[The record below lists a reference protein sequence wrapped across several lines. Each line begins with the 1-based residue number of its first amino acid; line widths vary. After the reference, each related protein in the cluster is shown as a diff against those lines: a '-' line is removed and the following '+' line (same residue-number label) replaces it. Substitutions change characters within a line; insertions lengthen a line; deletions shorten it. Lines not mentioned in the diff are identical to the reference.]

1 MPSWAKLGERLTAEL
16 GRSHQELKSTKTDRA
31 ALAALLTDMAAR
43 LAGRRNRVRRRGRT
57 APGAEPCPTSGHPG
71 NGTRPARG
79 TTPPALTWPSCASCS
94 SAPSAAGWK
103 SWSGGS
109 TRRASP
115 ARTLAELLPEAIAI
129 RAGRDRQLAR
139 ALAPT
144 VENAIGESV
153 RRNPRPIATA
163 IFPVLGPAIRKAI
176 AEALA
181 GLVPSINRTLE
192 HSLSPR
198 GLRWR
203 FEAWR
208 TGRPFA
214 QVVLRHALVYR
225 VEQVFLVHADT
236 GLLLAHAVAPDLA
249 ASDAD
254 LISGMLTAI
263 RDFVADSFS
272 PEREVGGLRR
282 FSVGELTVMVEQGP
296 EALIAAVVRGEAPD
310 SLLPR
315 LQDTLETIHLQFA
328 SALTEF
334 DGDTAQFASARP
346 LLEECLETEIAT
358 DRGREGRRG
367 VTWLP
372 WAIAALLLALVLGG
386 LSLRAR
392 QRWDRA
398 VARLRAE
405 PGIVLTEA
413 ERDGGRWRFAG
424 LRDPL
429 APDPA
434 VLLAG
439 MAVDTSRVDQRWEP
453 YLSLRPELVLAR
465 ARRSLSPPAG
475 VELALSADSLRATGS
490 APIDWVASAARLAAI
505 APGVS
510 ALDLS
515 GVSPQMPAAL
525 SRLKQE
531 IEGEHVLFDVGS
543 ALIRA
548 GARTVVTAVAERFG
562 RVEAGA
568 AALGIRATLELV
580 GRTDP
585 TGSDTANQAL
595 SRERAEAVLAALA
608 ARGVPRSATSV
619 RALGT
624 TQPLPAT
631 TRRSARASTAAYRSA

>member
-1 MPSWAKLGERLTAEL
+1 MPDER
-16 GRSHQELKSTKTDRA
+16 
-31 ALAALLTDMAAR
+31 
-43 LAGRRNRVRRRGRT
+43 
-57 APGAEPCPTSGHPG
+57 APWEQS
-71 NGTRPARG
+71 
-79 TTPPALTWPSCASCS
+79 
-94 SAPSAAGWK
+94 SAAGGYDA
-103 SWSGGS
+103 SAADLAELRELILGAERRRLEELERRIDAAGL
-109 TRRASP
+109 TRES
-115 ARTLAELLPEAIAI
+115 LAELLPEAVAL

-181 GLVPSINRTLE
+181 GLVSSINRTLE

-208 TGRPFA
+208 SGVPYA

-225 VEQVFLVHADT
+225 VEQVFLIDGDT

-263 RDFVADSFS
+263 RDFVADSFTA
-272 PEREVGGLRR
+272 EREVGGLRR

-310 SLLPR
+310 TLLPR

-328 SALTEF
+328 GALADF
-334 DGDTAQFASARP
+334 DGDTAQFAPAVP
-346 LLEECLETEIAT
+346 LLEDCLATELAT
-358 DRGREGRRG
+358 GRTRAGGRR

-372 WAIAALLLALVLGG
+372 WAIAALLIALVWGGLALR
-386 LSLRAR
+386 SRM
-392 QRWDRA
+392 RWDRA
-398 VARLRAE
+398 VARLRSE

-413 ERDGGRWRFAG
+413 ERGGGRWHFAG

-429 APDPA
+429 AAEPA
-434 VLLAG
+434 ALLAAL
-439 MAVDTSRVDQRWEP
+439 AVDTARVEQRWEP
-453 YLSLRPELVLAR
+453 YLSLRSELVLAR
-465 ARRSLSPPAG
+465 ARKGLAPPAG
-475 VELALSADSLRATGS
+475 VELALAGDTLRATGS
-490 APIDWVASAARLAAI
+490 APLDWVASARRIGAVI
-505 APGVS
+505 PGIS
-510 ALDLS
+510 ALDLDGITS
-515 GVSPQMPAAL
+515 ALPPALA
-525 SRLKQE
+525 RLRQD
-531 IEGEHVLFDVGS
+531 IEGERVLFGVGS
-543 ALIRA
+543 SSLRGTAA
-548 GARTVVTAVAERFG
+548 GALGRVAERFL
-562 RVEAGA
+562 RLESGA
-568 AALGIRATLELV
+568 AQLGARVTLDLV

-585 TGSDTANQAL
+585 TGSDSANQAL
-595 SRERAEAVLAALA
+595 SRERADAVLAALA
-608 ARGVPRSATSV
+608 ARGLSPAATTV

-624 TQPLPAT
+624 TRPLPGSDPAE
-631 TRRSARASTAAYRSA
+631 RARINRSVSLAVNVGPEPGGEPSR